1 MVCVEV
7 NMVVSDSH
15 AALLLYEKIFD
26 TKRIEVTSFGQGFN
40 EAVFSI
46 YGTRFHLLDEN
57 PQYQLAAP
65 KPGDA
70 KPMWVNVIV
79 PDISAVFDKA
89 LAAGCT
95 ESQSVTEMPGF
106 DVVNAAFN
114 DPFGYSWML
123 HERKRKAAFGER
135 NDIFDKDP
143 EGAPQNLPQ

>member
-1 MVCVEV
+1 MTCVEV
-7 NMVVSDSH
+7 DMVVSDSR
-15 AALLLYEKIFD
+15 AALALYEKIFE

-57 PQYQLAAP
+57 SQYQLAAP
-65 KPGDA
+65 KPGDP

-79 PDISAVFDKA
+79 PDIKAVFGKA

-95 ESQSVTEMPGF
+95 ETQSITEMPGF
-106 DVVNAAFN
+106 DVVNATFS

-123 HERKRKAAFGER
+123 HEHKHKAAFGER
-135 NDIFDKDP
+135 NDIFEKDTK
-143 EGAPQNLPQ
+143 LC